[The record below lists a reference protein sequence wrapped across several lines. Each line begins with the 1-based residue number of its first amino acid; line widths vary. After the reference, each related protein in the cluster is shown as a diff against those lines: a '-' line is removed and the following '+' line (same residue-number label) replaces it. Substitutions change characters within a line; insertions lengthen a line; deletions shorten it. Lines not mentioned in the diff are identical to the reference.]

1 MVGDSMK
8 EKLSKKVELDKAKG
22 FINEFKAFIKRGNV
36 LDLAVGVI
44 IGGAFSKIIS
54 SVVDDMLMPLL
65 GVVIGGIDFTEL
77 TLEVG
82 DATIKYGNFLQNVID
97 FLIVAFCIFVFI
109 KLINAFTRK
118 EEKKEEPKAPK
129 PSNEELLLT
138 EIRDLLKEDKKK
150 K

>member
-8 EKLSKKVELDKAKG
+8 EKISKKVELDKAKG

-54 SVVDDMLMPLL
+54 SIVDDMLMPLL
-65 GVVIGGIDFTEL
+65 GVVIGGINFTEL

-109 KLINAFTRK
+109 KLINKFTKK

-129 PSNEELLLT
+129 PSNEELLLA